1 MRQISPTSAA
11 PTSVAVIG
19 CGHVGLVQAAGLASL
34 GHRVVGVDREA
45 SYVDRLA
52 AGDVPFHEPGL
63 RDLVDAGVASDR
75 LTFTTSY
82 QVAMAADVVFLCV
95 DTPRSPTGAADVAN
109 VRSAVLSLVEAAGP
123 GSPVIVNKSTAPIG
137 TAEMIESIVAD
148 LDHRPRVAVNPEF
161 LRQAHAVEDF
171 LHPERI
177 VIGAS
182 RPADAQAVAS
192 LYSQLG
198 GLRVLTDPRSAELIK
213 YAANAFLATR
223 ISFVNELARL
233 AEAVGVQIDP
243 VLEGMAADG
252 RIGGQYLQPGIGF
265 GGSCLPKDTAALR
278 HLGQT
283 AGLEMVMLSAVLEAN
298 REARDGAVATLRREL
313 GGLAGRTIAVWGLTF
328 KGGTDDTR
336 DSPSVAIA
344 ETLQNEGATIRAF
357 DPSDSLRLPGRLR
370 ETLTSSPLEAVSGAD
385 ALAILTDWPEFATV
399 PLAAVR
405 RAMAGELVFDGRNL
419 LRPAQVERQGF
430 RYFGVGR
437 PGIRVQMPALL
448 APAGP
453 VAA

>member
-1 MRQISPTSAA
+1 MFQIQSPA
-11 PTSVAVIG
+11 PALASVAVIG

-34 GHRVVGVDREA
+34 GHNVVGVDRDVDH
-45 SYVDRLA
+45 VDRLA
-52 AGDVPFHEPGL
+52 AGDVPFQEPGL
-63 RDLVDAGVASDR
+63 GELVDAGVAAHR
-75 LTFTTSY
+75 LSFTTSY
-82 QVAMAADVVFLCV
+82 RVAMAADIVFLCV
-95 DTPRSPTGAADVAN
+95 DTPRSPTGAADVTN
-109 VRSAVLSLVEAAGP
+109 LRSAVLSLVEAAGST
-123 GSPVIVNKSTAPIG
+123 SPVIVNKSTAPIG
-137 TAEMIESIVAD
+137 TAQMIEAMVEDA
-148 LDHRPRVAVNPEF
+148 DHRPRVAVNPEF

-177 VIGAS
+177 VIGAR
-182 RPADAQAVAS
+182 RPADARAVAS

-198 GLRVLTDPRSAELIK
+198 GQRVFTDPRSAELIK

-278 HLGQT
+278 HLGQS

-298 REARDGAVATLRREL
+298 REARDGAVATLDREL
-313 GGLAGRTIAVWGLTF
+313 GGLAGRTVAVWGLTF

-336 DSPSVAIA
+336 DSPAVAIA
-344 ETLQNEGATIRAF
+344 ETLLDEGASIRAF
-357 DPSDSLRLPGRLR
+357 DPSESLRLSGRLR
-370 ETLTSSPLEAVSGAD
+370 ETLTSSPLEAVRGAD
-385 ALAILTDWPEFATV
+385 ALAILSDWSQFSTV

-405 RAMAGELVFDGRNL
+405 RAMSGDLVFDGRNM
-419 LRPAQVERQGF
+419 LRPAQVERQGL
-430 RYFGVGR
+430 RYAGIGR
-437 PGIRVQMPALL
+437 PATRAQRAA
-448 APAGP
+448 APVASGP

>member
-1 MRQISPTSAA
+1 MRQMPSTSPA
-11 PTSVAVIG
+11 PASVAVIG

-34 GHRVVGVDREA
+34 GHRVIGVDREA
-45 SYVDRLA
+45 DHIDRLA

-63 RDLVDAGVASDR
+63 RELVGAGVAAGR
-75 LTFTTSY
+75 LMFTTSY
-82 QVAMAADVVFLCV
+82 RIAMTADTVFLCV
-95 DTPRSPTGAADVAN
+95 DTPPSPTGAADIAN
-109 VRSAVLSLVEAAGP
+109 LQSAVLSLVNAAGP
-123 GSPVIVNKSTAPIG
+123 QSPVIVNKSTAPIG
-137 TAEMIESIVAD
+137 TAQMIESMVAAAGPQ
-148 LDHRPRVAVNPEF
+148 PRVAVNPEF

-171 LHPERI
+171 FHPERI
-177 VIGAS
+177 VIGAR
-182 RPADAQAVAS
+182 RPSDTRAVAS
-192 LYSQLG
+192 LYSRLG
-198 GLRVLTDPRSAELIK
+198 GRRVFTDPRSAELIK

-252 RIGGQYLQPGIGF
+252 RIGDQYLQPGIGF

-278 HLGQT
+278 HLGQS
-283 AGLEMVMLSAVLEAN
+283 AGLDMVMLSAVLEAN

-344 ETLQNEGATIRAF
+344 ETLQGAGATIRAF
-357 DPSDSLRLPGRLR
+357 DPSNRLRLAGRLR
-370 ETLTSSPLEAVSGAD
+370 ETLTSSPLEAVRGAD
-385 ALAILTDWPEFATV
+385 ALAILSDWPEFSTV

-405 RAMAGELVFDGRNL
+405 RAMWGNLVFDGRNL
-419 LRPAQVERQGF
+419 LRAAQVEKQGL
-430 RYFGVGR
+430 RYVGVGR
-437 PGIRVQMPALL
+437 PGIRAQLPALL
-448 APAGP
+448 APPGP